1 MSKKKKVQKALTG
14 VFVLTLLL
22 PSTFASASTEQKS
35 SGIAQK
41 VHSKAGQPVI
51 EAVAKD
57 ILTINGKQYKDLNGN
72 GKLDRYENWE
82 LTVDKRVKDL
92 ISKMTLEEKAGL
104 MLISDTKIN
113 ANAAEGESLLAEE
126 DQWDQTNM
134 FSSPGQP
141 NYEFEHP
148 VLMRS
153 GSTKGILDRN
163 LRYFIGRQ
171 TLSADTMSNW
181 TNELQEV
188 AEGSRL
194 GIPVVV
200 TVNPVNHIKNS
211 QTFGLDNS
219 ENRPTAFPGEL
230 GLGATHNPELVK
242 EMAETAREE
251 LVSVGIRKIYGY
263 MADVNSDPLWGR
275 SEDTLGERPELV
287 ADMTTALVEGYQ
299 GEKLGKES
307 VALTVKHFP
316 GGGARDDGKDPHY
329 LDGQFNPYP
338 TEGSLYEYHIPAF
351 QAAIDAGASSI
362 MPYYAYPSNDAS
374 VPQLKDG
381 KKKFEEVGFAFNK
394 AIIDGLLRKELG
406 FEGYVNSDTGIINM
420 MPWGVEDL
428 TREERY
434 AKAIDAG
441 TNLFSGDGNPEPLI
455 QAVKAGLVKEKDLD
469 RSVSYLLKEM
479 MNLGLFED
487 PYTNPEQALEVVNKP
502 KSQELADKA
511 HRESVVLLRNDKI
524 ENNENILPLNDEK
537 IGEVKLYVQVLG
549 GGDAQGY
556 GQGQKADDVNTAGL
570 KNLIKQYDASI
581 TITDNLEEAT
591 HAFVWVVPSAAM
603 LTPTLTIGE
612 ETLIDVQ
619 KVKEIENKVPTIL
632 AMNMTN
638 PWLINEIEPGA
649 DAVISTYGVQSEAVI
664 DVIRGKFN
672 PTGTLPI
679 TIPADQEAVNKEAGD
694 VPGYAEKDPNYAY
707 VNENGDAYI
716 SGFGLSY
723 EK

>member
-1 MSKKKKVQKALTG
+1 M
-14 VFVLTLLL
+14 
-22 PSTFASASTEQKS
+22 
-35 SGIAQK
+35 
-41 VHSKAGQPVI
+41 
-51 EAVAKD
+51 
-57 ILTINGKQYKDLNGN
+57 
-72 GKLDRYENWE
+72 
-82 LTVDKRVKDL
+82 
-92 ISKMTLEEKAGL
+92 
-104 MLISDTKIN
+104 
-113 ANAAEGESLLAEE
+113 
-126 DQWDQTNM
+126 
-134 FSSPGQP
+134 
-141 NYEFEHP
+141 
-148 VLMRS
+148 
-153 GSTKGILDRN
+153 
-163 LRYFIGRQ
+163 
-171 TLSADTMSNW
+171 
-181 TNELQEV
+181 
-188 AEGSRL
+188 
-194 GIPVVV
+194 
-200 TVNPVNHIKNS
+200 NHIKNS
-211 QTFGLDNS
+211 QTFGLNNS
-219 ENRPTAFPGEL
+219 ENGPTAFPGEL

-251 LVSVGIRKIYGY
+251 LASVGIRKIYGY

-307 VALTVKHFP
+307 MALTVKHFP

-381 KKKFEEVGFAFNK
+381 KKEFEEVGFAFNK

-570 KNLIKQYDASI
+570 KNLIKQYDPSI

-679 TIPADQEAVNKEAGD
+679 TIPADQEAVDKEAGD

>member
-1 MSKKKKVQKALTG
+1 M
-14 VFVLTLLL
+14 L
-22 PSTFASASTEQKS
+22 PTTFASASTEQKS

-41 VHSKAGQPVI
+41 VHSKAGHPVI
-51 EAVAKD
+51 EAVEKD

-381 KKKFEEVGFAFNK
+381 KKEFEEVGFAFNK

-441 TNLFSGDGNPEPLI
+441 TNLFSGDGNSAPLI
-455 QAVKAGLVKEKDLD
+455 QAVKDGLVKEKDLD
-469 RSVSYLLKEM
+469 RSLLFTK
-479 MNLGLFED
+479 G
-487 PYTNPEQALEVVNKP
+487 
-502 KSQELADKA
+502 
-511 HRESVVLLRNDKI
+511 
-524 ENNENILPLNDEK
+524 NDESR
-537 IGEVKLYVQVLG
+537 IVRRSLYE
-549 GGDAQGY
+549 
-556 GQGQKADDVNTAGL
+556 
-570 KNLIKQYDASI
+570 S
-581 TITDNLEEAT
+581 
-591 HAFVWVVPSAAM
+591 
-603 LTPTLTIGE
+603 
-612 ETLIDVQ
+612 
-619 KVKEIENKVPTIL
+619 
-632 AMNMTN
+632 
-638 PWLINEIEPGA
+638 
-649 DAVISTYGVQSEAVI
+649 
-664 DVIRGKFN
+664 R
-672 PTGTLPI
+672 TGTGNR
-679 TIPADQEAVNKEAGD
+679 Q
-694 VPGYAEKDPNYAY
+694 
-707 VNENGDAYI
+707 
-716 SGFGLSY
+716 
-723 EK
+723 